1 MNRAQR
7 RAGGSGGAGAGGG
20 FGGISPDLLRQAQE
34 MQAKMLQ
41 AQQEAAAAV
50 TEGTASGGVVKAEVS
65 GDMKIVS
72 VTLQPDA
79 VDPDDVE
86 MLQDLI
92 VVAIRDAQTKAEAKQ
107 AETMSSLTGGLNIP
121 GLT

>member
-1 MNRAQR
+1 
-7 RAGGSGGAGAGGG
+7 
-20 FGGISPDLLRQAQE
+20 
-34 MQAKMLQ
+34 MLQ
-41 AQQEAAAAV
+41 AQQDAAAAI
-50 TEGTASGGVVKAEVS
+50 TEGTAGGGVVKAEVS

>member
-7 RAGGSGGAGAGGG
+7 RAGGGGAGGGGG

-34 MQAKMLQ
+34 MQAKMMQ
-41 AQQEAAAAV
+41 AQQDAANSV
-50 TEGTASGGVVKAEVS
+50 SEGTAGGGVVKAEVK
-65 GDMKIVS
+65 GDLKIVS
-72 VTLQPDA
+72 ITIQPDA
-79 VDPDDVE
+79 IDPDDVE